1 MSISFVLTDL
11 DCAILV
17 LESEG
22 GALAANVDIGGGC
35 LGGGH
40 LQGGGGGG
48 GQQGQGGSQK
58 IHLNLKI
65 KGQKKFIVSC
75 LCCVFRNLF
84 YAALVIVVNT
94 CLGCLV
100 SNEVINNREQS
111 RLLYLVSD
119 I

>member
-22 GALAANVDIGGGC
+22 GALAANVDIRGGR

-65 KGQKKFIVSC
+65 KRVKTKFIV
-75 LCCVFRNLF
+75 
-84 YAALVIVVNT
+84 YVVS
-94 CLGCLV
+94 LGICFMLP
-100 SNEVINNREQS
+100 
-111 RLLYLVSD
+111 
-119 I
+119 